1 MDNLINVLNDI
12 LDTWILTLEVK
23 NAQHEKDIAVK
34 SQDYDNALKWRNK
47 EQELQK
53 KLPTI
58 DDLKYWKQKL
68 NAETP

>member
-12 LDTWILTLEVK
+12 LDTWILTLEVR
-23 NAQHEKDIAVK
+23 NAQREKDIAVK

-53 KLPTI
+53 RLPTI
-58 DDLKYWKQKL
+58 NDLKYWKQKL
-68 NAETP
+68 NAQTT